1 MNHSPKRPVSAI
13 LSAAMLLGMAS
24 PPVQALDSST
34 PTTDEHAEFSLCSH
48 HETHTEECGGLTGS
62 CTFVCPEHTPQ
73 ILPELDAENESAPE
87 APEES
92 PEQAPEVDSVPPE
105 HSEEQPDTPSETIPA
120 IPLTPAQPSEQPQED
135 VPDAETAAPSMM
147 LTSRARNEVYTSIT
161 GGNHAHTGDGSYAN
175 PYNLFDD
182 AVKNT
187 MPGGT
192 IIIKNKAFLNT
203 LNETGS
209 LPYIIDKNIT
219 IKSEDP
225 NNPAMLQ
232 VRAGG
237 IVLGGDVTFENVN
250 LNFENRVHD
259 AIFANGHT
267 LTLKNVLRANGSR
280 EVDLFGGQLYEKSG
294 QPYAADKKGSKSEIL
309 IQMDDPKLAQYSS
322 VHFGNIYAGSMNGSF
337 DDDVTIT
344 IESKNYTANKFIGKV
359 YASGAEEADPGNM
372 LDVKEPAPPEAD
384 AAKYTVS
391 GTVDLNFDCLPLRLS
406 GSEPMLI
413 DGNTGGNGKTNLSV
427 SVPSPTSNLELK
439 NLSDLTVKKGTIQ
452 PKDTS
457 TSNFETITIEQGA
470 ELDLSKLSSPITTN
484 TLSGQQGTL
493 TLKKDGSM
501 TVNST
506 FDGKLNFQTE
516 GAWNGASGIVTADHT
531 YVTVPADSNG
541 TFKFTPHQAQTG
553 WKLAKDSTSWKITK
567 DVDSTDL
574 AVMTKL
580 KIDPAHAQK
589 TIYEK
594 QPTSGDITVEFPL
607 QLQFESG
614 TVTDILGSFTCFVK
628 SPTSQAPV
636 QLSFDEDSQVYT
648 HTDIPITLF
657 ISESQ
662 SSSVLTVDRID
673 SNNDNWG
680 DKDIPLGNYEIEIG
694 YPGKDGNMLTA
705 KAYLTSVPN
714 PPEITTPG
722 ASDSQ
727 ITVTPSESSVA
738 FGGTVNVTADIQKAV
753 TFSSRAVEENKAYL
767 YVNGKLVTQS
777 GFTNPIVD
785 VANSSISFDNL
796 AITPDNGFHA
806 GQNQI
811 SVVYGGGDEI
821 TALGALKGST
831 GTANLTVSKAD
842 PSVSVTNNSPITQ
855 TYNGSSVTYTPQNVT
870 VTVPNLTI
878 SNPKF
883 SVVYKKAGAP
893 LDQPPLLPGTY
904 TTEVQ
909 VAEGDTYQAKTIAG
923 PQITIQK
930 ATPSIALSHS
940 FAQNGNVILQA
951 TLQGVEN
958 GIVPTG
964 TVTFQVDQQA
974 QSTKPQINYGTA
986 TLEISKPSTGK
997 HTIQATYEP
1006 SAGSADIYN
1015 TASAQSSLEILS
1027 SHKPLTGIRLNT
1039 QTLVLKKDATAKL
1052 TVTFQPQD
1060 ASNKKVTWTS
1070 NADNIVSVSQDGTLT
1085 AKAAGTATITALAE
1099 EGSHVASCTV
1109 TVSETDVPVQSVTI
1123 NAPNKTLKVGE
1134 TSQLS
1139 AIITPHNATARDV
1152 TWSSSSDSI
1161 SVEASTGKITAVKQ
1175 GTATITATVGGKN
1188 ATCEIQVTDTIPVTE
1203 IKLNTTQLTMKANE
1217 TTQLLVS
1224 VTPDNATNAKVTWQS
1239 SDSSFV
1245 EVEPDTGWITAKQ
1258 KTTNPVTITATTADG
1273 SNKTATCQ
1281 VTVTEAAGTAVPVTS
1296 VTVLPKTLE
1305 LDVAQEQ
1312 LLSFEIQPM
1321 NATNKKVTWSSS
1333 STDVTVDQTGLVR
1346 AVKAGGRATITA
1358 TTADGQKTDTC
1369 TVTVRGETPPPQPI
1383 PTIQITPSSLPL
1395 TLGQTGTLTATV
1407 SNADSDTV
1415 QWTIEG
1421 NAQAVGIEPSPDK
1434 RSVTVTAKQA
1444 GEATIKATLSGHT
1457 DVSATATV
1465 KVTDPAAPE
1474 TPVEGVTIQNVP
1486 ASLEKGKTHLLTAT
1500 VLPAEANQAVTW
1512 NSETPATASVNPTTG
1527 EVTALAAGQAVITA
1541 TSVGEPKKT
1550 AQVTITITDST
1561 KPDIPVQ
1568 SVSID
1573 QNHLSLKPNEKSK
1586 FTATVLPAQAN
1597 QAVTW
1602 SSDAPSIVSVDSK
1615 TGELTALKA
1624 GQATITAASVSNPD
1638 KTDRKIVTVIEV
1650 PITSLKINESILS
1663 LREGR
1668 SAQLTVQIA
1677 PDNATNAAVKWTSD
1691 HENVISVTEN
1701 GYLTA
1706 HNKGVATITV
1716 TSVAQPEMKDSRTI
1730 SVTASS
1736 SSGGSSSGGSSS
1748 GGSSSGGSSS
1758 GSSKP
1763 SKPNKPA
1770 KPETKPEQQIPPSVT
1785 PERPKP
1791 GVPIVNTAPPVNSAI
1806 DTSFTDIPQT
1816 HWASAPIQDV
1826 VSRGLF
1832 VGTKPGTFSP
1842 NESMSRSMLVTV
1854 LYRLAGEPAV
1864 QAVNHFNDVGRT
1876 YYTDAVT
1883 WASENQ
1889 IVSGTSSNTFSPN
1902 LMVTR
1907 EELVVMLYRLANPVP
1922 NASAKLTGFSDT
1934 AKVSSWASASMQ
1946 WAVENEILKGSNGAL
1961 LPQQKLTRAEAASL
1975 ISRFTEKIL
1984 HS

>member
-24 PPVQALDSST
+24 PPVQALDSGT

-92 PEQAPEVDSVPPE
+92 PEVDSVPPE
-105 HSEEQPDTPSETIPA
+105 HSEEQPDAPSETIPA

-237 IVLGGDVTFENVN
+237 IVLGGDVTLENVN
-250 LNFENRVHD
+250 LNFENKVHD

-337 DDDVTIT
+337 NDDVTIT

-413 DGNTGGNGKTNLSV
+413 DGNTGNGGKTNLSV
-427 SVPSPTSNLELK
+427 SVSSPTSNLELK
-439 NLSDLTVKKGTIQ
+439 NLSGLTVKKGTIQ

-493 TLKKDGSM
+493 TLKKDGVLNV
-501 TVNST
+501 TKT
-506 FDGKLNFQTE
+506 FNDTLNFQTE

-541 TFKFTPHQAQTG
+541 TFDFTPHQAQTG
-553 WKLAKDSTSWKITK
+553 WTLTNT
-567 DVDSTDL
+567 TDPTRW
-574 AVMTKL
+574 AVVKSGDAADTPL
-580 KIDPAHAQK
+580 LNHLSIEPAHAHQ
-589 TIYEK
+589 TINQSYFIHEENTPAPPPIEFPLTVRSDTSSDITDIESYVFDYQLNDK
-594 QPTSGDITVEFPL
+594 NLPDGEDDESNLLLYVMPSEISSKPVLQINPLNLVPITPGEYTIILSSPSSSGALLTTTAYLTVTEDPPAPPENPDSGVPNSKVQVTELSPTTFGNKITVEA
-607 QLQFESG
+607 S
-614 TVTDILGSFTCFVK
+614 I
-628 SPTSQAPV
+628 
-636 QLSFDEDSQVYT
+636 
-648 HTDIPITLF
+648 
-657 ISESQ
+657 
-662 SSSVLTVDRID
+662 
-673 SNNDNWG
+673 
-680 DKDIPLGNYEIEIG
+680 
-694 YPGKDGNMLTA
+694 A
-705 KAYLTSVPN
+705 KA
-714 PPEITTPG
+714 
-722 ASDSQ
+722 Q
-727 ITVTPSESSVA
+727 
-738 FGGTVNVTADIQKAV
+738 
-753 TFSSRAVEENKAYL
+753 TFSNRSIDMNNAYL
-767 YVNGKLVTQS
+767 YVNGKAVGAPIPVTTENIRFS
-777 GFTNPIVD
+777 DIAVT
-785 VANSSISFDNL
+785 A
-796 AITPDNGFHA
+796 DNGFRA

-811 SVVYGGGDEI
+811 SVVYGGGDKI

-842 PSVSVTNNSPITQ
+842 PQVTMNDSAITKI
-855 TYNGSSVTYTPQNVT
+855 YDGSSVTYTPKNVT

-883 SVVYKKAGAP
+883 SVVYKKDGTP

-909 VAEGDTYQAKTIAG
+909 VAEGDTYQAKKIDG

-986 TLEISKPSTGK
+986 VLEISKPSTGK

-1060 ASNKKVTWTS
+1060 ASNKNVTWTS

-1152 TWSSSSDSI
+1152 TWSSSSDSV

-1239 SDSSFV
+1239 NNPTFV
-1245 EVEPDTGWITAKQ
+1245 EVERDTGWITAKQ

-1321 NATNKKVTWSSS
+1321 NATNKKVTWSSN

-1369 TVTVRGETPPPQPI
+1369 TVTVRGETPPPQPT
-1383 PTIQITPSSLPL
+1383 PTLSLSPELLPL
-1395 TLGQTGTLTATV
+1395 KVGGTGTLTAVLT
-1407 SNADSDTV
+1407 N
-1415 QWTIEG
+1415 G
-1421 NAQAVGIEPSPDK
+1421 NAQDIVWSIENDQQIIRITPASNKQTATITADK
-1434 RSVTVTAKQA
+1434 I
-1444 GEATIKATLSGHT
+1444 GEAVVKVSYTDKQSSTVVTDTSTI
-1457 DVSATATV
+1457 
-1465 KVTDPAAPE
+1465 KVTDSSTPE

-1624 GQATITAASVSNPD
+1624 GQATITAASISNPD

-1691 HENVISVTEN
+1691 DENVISVTEN

-1736 SSGGSSSGGSSS
+1736 SG

-1934 AKVSSWASASMQ
+1934 AKVSSWAAASMQ

>member
-24 PPVQALDSST
+24 PPVQALDSGT

-237 IVLGGDVTFENVN
+237 IVLGGDVTLENVN
-250 LNFENRVHD
+250 LNLENKVHD

-280 EVDLFGGQLYEKSG
+280 EVDLFGGQLYDTQTK

-413 DGNTGGNGKTNLSV
+413 DGNTGNGGKTNLSV
-427 SVPSPTSNLELK
+427 SVSSPTSNLELK
-439 NLSDLTVKKGTIQ
+439 NLSGLTVKKGTIQ

-470 ELDLSKLSSPITTN
+470 ELDLSKIQSVTTE
-484 TLSGQQGTL
+484 TLSGAGTL
-493 TLKKDGSM
+493 TLKRDGVLNV
-501 TVNST
+501 TKT
-506 FDGKLNFQTE
+506 FNDTLNFQTE

-531 YVTVPADSNG
+531 YVTVPANSNG

-553 WKLAKDSTSWKITK
+553 WKLTKDSTSWKITK

-574 AVMTKL
+574 AVMTEL

-589 TIYEK
+589 TIYEN
-594 QPTSGDITVEFPL
+594 PPALEAAPEFPL

-614 TVTDILGSFTCFVK
+614 TVTDILESFTCAVK
-628 SPTSQAPV
+628 SPTSQVPV
-636 QLSFDEDSQVYT
+636 QLPFDEDSQVYT
-648 HTDIPITLF
+648 HTDIPFTLF
-657 ISESQ
+657 VTDGGVEYPDSP
-662 SSSVLTVDRID
+662 VLTVERLTT
-673 SNNDNWG
+673 SDNS
-680 DKDIPLGNYEIEIG
+680 IPLGNYEIEIG

-714 PPEITTPG
+714 PPEITNPD

-727 ITVTPSESSVA
+727 ITVKPSVSSVA

-753 TFSSRAVEENKAYL
+753 TLSSRAVEENKAYL

-785 VANSSISFDNL
+785 VTNSSISFDNL

-811 SVVYGGGDEI
+811 SVVYGGGDKI

-870 VTVPNLTI
+870 VAVPNLTI

-909 VAEGDTYQAKTIAG
+909 VAEGDTYQAKKIDG
-923 PQITIQK
+923 PQITIEK

-986 TLEISKPSTGK
+986 VLEISKPSTGT
-997 HTIQATYEP
+997 HTIEAAYKP
-1006 SAGSADIYN
+1006 STGSADIYN

-1039 QTLVLKKDATAKL
+1039 QTLVLKKDAAAKL
-1052 TVTFQPQD
+1052 TVIFQPQD

-1099 EGSHVASCTV
+1099 EGGHVASCTV

-1152 TWSSSSDSI
+1152 TWSSSSDSV

-1175 GTATITATVGGKN
+1175 GTTTITATVGGKN

-1245 EVEPDTGWITAKQ
+1245 EVERDTGWITAKQ

-1321 NATNKKVTWSSS
+1321 NATNKKVTWSSN

-1474 TPVEGVTIQNVP
+1474 TPVER
-1486 ASLEKGKTHLLTAT
+1486 
-1500 VLPAEANQAVTW
+1500 
-1512 NSETPATASVNPTTG
+1512 
-1527 EVTALAAGQAVITA
+1527 
-1541 TSVGEPKKT
+1541 
-1550 AQVTITITDST
+1550 
-1561 KPDIPVQ
+1561 
-1568 SVSID
+1568 VSID

-1624 GQATITAASVSNPD
+1624 GQATITAASISNPD

-1691 HENVISVTEN
+1691 DENVISVTEN

-1736 SSGGSSSGGSSS
+1736 SGGGSSS

-1770 KPETKPEQQIPPSVT
+1770 KPETKPEQQIPPSGT

>member
-87 APEES
+87 
-92 PEQAPEVDSVPPE
+92 APEVDSVPPE

-237 IVLGGDVTFENVN
+237 IVLGGDVTLENVN
-250 LNFENRVHD
+250 LNFENKVHD

-372 LDVKEPAPPEAD
+372 LDVKEPAPPKAD

-413 DGNTGGNGKTNLSV
+413 DGNTGNGGKTNLSV
-427 SVPSPTSNLELK
+427 SVSSPTSNLELK
-439 NLSDLTVKKGTIQ
+439 NLSSLTVKKGTIQ

-516 GAWNGASGIVTADHT
+516 GAWNGSSGIVTADHT

-553 WKLAKDSTSWKITK
+553 WKFEKDGTSWKITK

-574 AVMTKL
+574 AVMTDL

-589 TIYEK
+589 TIYEN
-594 QPTSGDITVEFPL
+594 PPALEGAPEFPL

-614 TVTDILGSFTCFVK
+614 EVIDIVESFTCFVK
-628 SPTSQAPV
+628 SPTAQAPV
-636 QLSFDEDSQVYT
+636 QLPFDGSSYA
-648 HTDIPITLF
+648 HTDIPFTLY
-657 ISESQ
+657 IADAGVEYPDSP
-662 SSSVLTVDRID
+662 VLTVERLTT
-673 SNNDNWG
+673 SDNS
-680 DKDIPLGNYEIEIG
+680 IPLGNYEIEIG

-714 PPEITTPG
+714 PPEITNPD

-727 ITVTPSESSVA
+727 ITVKPSVSSVA
-738 FGGTVNVTADIQKAV
+738 FGRTVNVTADIQKAV

-811 SVVYGGGDEI
+811 SVVYGGGDKI

-842 PSVSVTNNSPITQ
+842 PQVTMNDSAITKI
-855 TYNGSSVTYTPQNVT
+855 YDGSSVTYTPKNVT

-893 LDQPPLLPGTY
+893 LDQPPLLPGAY

-964 TVTFQVDQQA
+964 TITFQVDQQV
-974 QSTKPQINYGTA
+974 QSTEPEINYSVA
-986 TLEISKPSTGK
+986 TLEIPKPSTGT
-997 HTIQATYEP
+997 HTIRATYKP

-1015 TASAQSSLEILS
+1015 TTSAQSSLEILS

-1152 TWSSSSDSI
+1152 TWSSSSDSV

-1245 EVEPDTGWITAKQ
+1245 EVERDTGWITAKQ

-1321 NATNKKVTWSSS
+1321 NATNKKVTWKSDSN
-1333 STDVTVDQTGLVR
+1333 DVTVDQTGLVR

-1369 TVTVRGETPPPQPI
+1369 TVTVRGETPPPQPT
-1383 PTIQITPSSLPL
+1383 PTISLSPELLPL
-1395 TLGQTGTLTATV
+1395 KVGRTGTLTAVLT
-1407 SNADSDTV
+1407 N
-1415 QWTIEG
+1415 G
-1421 NAQAVGIEPSPDK
+1421 NAQDIVWSIENDQQIIRITPASNNQTATITADK
-1434 RSVTVTAKQA
+1434 I
-1444 GEATIKATLSGHT
+1444 GEAVVKVSYTDKQSSTVVTDTSTI
-1457 DVSATATV
+1457 
-1465 KVTDPAAPE
+1465 KVTDSSTPE

-1541 TSVGEPKKT
+1541 TSVGEPIKAT
-1550 AQVTITITDST
+1550 ALVILLAHSTVKVTDPAAPET
-1561 KPDIPVQ
+1561 PVER
-1568 SVSID
+1568 VSID

-1691 HENVISVTEN
+1691 NENVISVTEN

-1736 SSGGSSSGGSSS
+1736 SGGGSSSGGSSS
-1748 GGSSSGGSSS
+1748 GG
-1758 GSSKP
+1758 SKP

>member
-413 DGNTGGNGKTNLSV
+413 DGNTGNGGKTNLSV
-427 SVPSPTSNLELK
+427 SVSSPTSNLELK
-439 NLSDLTVKKGTIQ
+439 NLSGLTVKKGTIQ

-470 ELDLSKLSSPITTN
+470 ELDLSKIQSVTTE
-484 TLSGQQGTL
+484 TLSGAGTL
-493 TLKKDGSM
+493 TLKRDGVLNV
-501 TVNST
+501 TKT
-506 FDGKLNFQTE
+506 FNDTLNFQTE

-541 TFKFTPHQAQTG
+541 TFKFTPHQAQTD
-553 WKLAKDSTSWKITK
+553 WTLTNTTDPTRWAVVKLGDAADTPLLNHLSIE
-567 DVDSTDL
+567 
-574 AVMTKL
+574 
-580 KIDPAHAQK
+580 PAHAHQ
-589 TIYEK
+589 TINQSYFIHEENTPAPPPIEFPLTVRSDTSSDITDIESYVFDYQLNDK
-594 QPTSGDITVEFPL
+594 NLPDGEDDGSNLLLYVMPSEISSKPVLQINPLDLVPITPGEYTIILSSPSSSGALLTTTAYLTVTEDPPAPPENPDSGVPNSKVQVTELSPTTFGNKITVEA
-607 QLQFESG
+607 S
-614 TVTDILGSFTCFVK
+614 I
-628 SPTSQAPV
+628 
-636 QLSFDEDSQVYT
+636 
-648 HTDIPITLF
+648 
-657 ISESQ
+657 
-662 SSSVLTVDRID
+662 
-673 SNNDNWG
+673 
-680 DKDIPLGNYEIEIG
+680 
-694 YPGKDGNMLTA
+694 A
-705 KAYLTSVPN
+705 KA
-714 PPEITTPG
+714 
-722 ASDSQ
+722 Q
-727 ITVTPSESSVA
+727 
-738 FGGTVNVTADIQKAV
+738 
-753 TFSSRAVEENKAYL
+753 TFSNRSIDMNNAYL
-767 YVNGKLVTQS
+767 YVNGKAVGAPIPVTTENIRFS
-777 GFTNPIVD
+777 DIAVT
-785 VANSSISFDNL
+785 A
-796 AITPDNGFHA
+796 DNGFRA

-811 SVVYGGGDEI
+811 SVVYGGGDKI

-842 PSVSVTNNSPITQ
+842 PQVTMNDSAITKI
-855 TYNGSSVTYTPQNVT
+855 YNGSSVTYTPQNVT

-883 SVVYKKAGAP
+883 SVVYKKDGTP

-909 VAEGDTYQAKTIAG
+909 VAEGDTYQAKTIDG

-964 TVTFQVDQQA
+964 TVTFQVDQKA
-974 QSTKPQINYGTA
+974 QSTEPQINYGIA
-986 TLEISKPSTGK
+986 VLEIPKPSTGT
-997 HTIQATYEP
+997 HTIEAAYKP
-1006 SAGSADIYN
+1006 STGSADIYN

-1039 QTLVLKKDATAKL
+1039 QTLVLKKDAAAKL
-1052 TVTFQPQD
+1052 TVIFQPQD

-1099 EGSHVASCTV
+1099 EGGHVASCTV

-1152 TWSSSSDSI
+1152 TWSSNSDSV

-1239 SDSSFV
+1239 NNPTFV
-1245 EVEPDTGWITAKQ
+1245 EVERDTGWITAKQ

-1369 TVTVRGETPPPQPI
+1369 TVTVRGETPPPQPT

-1457 DVSATATV
+1457 DVNATATV
-1465 KVTDPAAPE
+1465 KVTDPSTPE
-1474 TPVEGVTIQNVP
+1474 TPVERI
-1486 ASLEKGKTHLLTAT
+1486 
-1500 VLPAEANQAVTW
+1500 
-1512 NSETPATASVNPTTG
+1512 
-1527 EVTALAAGQAVITA
+1527 
-1541 TSVGEPKKT
+1541 
-1550 AQVTITITDST
+1550 
-1561 KPDIPVQ
+1561 
-1568 SVSID
+1568 SID

-1691 HENVISVTEN
+1691 NENVISVTEN

-1736 SSGGSSSGGSSS
+1736 SGGGSSS

>member
-1 MNHSPKRPVSAI
+1 MNHSPKRPISAI

-24 PPVQALDSST
+24 PPVQALDSGT

-92 PEQAPEVDSVPPE
+92 PEVDSVPPE

-237 IVLGGDVTFENVN
+237 IVLGGDVTLENVN
-250 LNFENRVHD
+250 LNFENKVHD

-337 DDDVTIT
+337 NDDVTIT

-372 LDVKEPAPPEAD
+372 LDVKEPAPPKAD

-413 DGNTGGNGKTNLSV
+413 DGNTGNGGKTNLSV
-427 SVPSPTSNLELK
+427 SVSSPTSNLELK
-439 NLSDLTVKKGTIQ
+439 NLSGLTVKKGTIQ

-470 ELDLSKLSSPITTN
+470 ELDLSKIQSVTTE
-484 TLSGQQGTL
+484 TLSGAGTL
-493 TLKKDGSM
+493 TLKRDGVLNV
-501 TVNST
+501 TKT
-506 FDGKLNFQTE
+506 FNDTLNFQTE

-531 YVTVPADSNG
+531 YVTVPANSNG
-541 TFKFTPHQAQTG
+541 TFDFTPHQAQTG
-553 WKLAKDSTSWKITK
+553 WKLTKDSTSWKITK

-574 AVMTKL
+574 AVMTEL

-589 TIYEK
+589 TIYEN
-594 QPTSGDITVEFPL
+594 QPDSEAAPEFPL

-614 TVTDILGSFTCFVK
+614 TVTDILESFTCAVK
-628 SPTSQAPV
+628 SPTSQVPV
-636 QLSFDEDSQVYT
+636 QLPFDEDSLVYT
-648 HTDIPITLF
+648 HTDIPFTLF
-657 ISESQ
+657 VTDGGAEYPDSP
-662 SSSVLTVDRID
+662 VLTVERLTT
-673 SNNDNWG
+673 SDNS
-680 DKDIPLGNYEIEIG
+680 IPLGNYEIEIG

-714 PPEITTPG
+714 PPEITNPD

-727 ITVTPSESSVA
+727 IAVTPSESSVA
-738 FGGTVNVTADIQKAV
+738 FGRTVNVTADIQKAV
-753 TFSSRAVEENKAYL
+753 TLSSRAVEENKAYL

-785 VANSSISFDNL
+785 VTNSSISFANL

-811 SVVYGGGDEI
+811 SVVYGGGDKI

-831 GTANLTVSKAD
+831 GTANLTVSKSD
-842 PSVSVTNNSPITQ
+842 PQVTMNDSAITKI
-855 TYNGSSVTYTPQNVT
+855 YDGSSVTYTPKNVT

-883 SVVYKKAGAP
+883 SVVYKKDGTP

-909 VAEGDTYQAKTIAG
+909 VAEGDTYQSKTISG

-986 TLEISKPSTGK
+986 VLEISKPSTGK

-1060 ASNKKVTWTS
+1060 ASNKKVTWKS
-1070 NADNIVSVSQDGTLT
+1070 SADHIVSVSQDGTLT

-1152 TWSSSSDSI
+1152 TWKSSSDSV

-1239 SDSSFV
+1239 NNPTFV
-1245 EVEPDTGWITAKQ
+1245 EVERDTGWITAKQ

-1305 LDVAQEQ
+1305 LNVAQEQ

-1321 NATNKKVTWSSS
+1321 NATNKKVTWSSN

-1346 AVKAGGRATITA
+1346 AVKAGGRATITV

-1369 TVTVRGETPPPQPI
+1369 TVTVRGETPPPQPT

-1474 TPVEGVTIQNVP
+1474 TPVER
-1486 ASLEKGKTHLLTAT
+1486 
-1500 VLPAEANQAVTW
+1500 
-1512 NSETPATASVNPTTG
+1512 
-1527 EVTALAAGQAVITA
+1527 
-1541 TSVGEPKKT
+1541 
-1550 AQVTITITDST
+1550 
-1561 KPDIPVQ
+1561 
-1568 SVSID
+1568 VSID

-1691 HENVISVTEN
+1691 NENVISVTEN

-1736 SSGGSSSGGSSS
+1736 SGGGSSS

-1770 KPETKPEQQIPPSVT
+1770 KPETKPEQQIPPSGT

-1934 AKVSSWASASMQ
+1934 AKVSSWAAASMQ

>member
-73 ILPELDAENESAPE
+73 ILPELDAENES

-237 IVLGGDVTFENVN
+237 IVLGGDVTLENVN
-250 LNFENRVHD
+250 LNFENKVHD

-280 EVDLFGGQLYEKSG
+280 EVDLFGGQLYDTQTK
-294 QPYAADKKGSKSEIL
+294 QPYAADKKGSKSKIL

-337 DDDVTIT
+337 NDDVTIT

-413 DGNTGGNGKTNLSV
+413 DGNTGNGGKTNLSV
-427 SVPSPTSNLELK
+427 SVSSPTSNLELK
-439 NLSDLTVKKGTIQ
+439 NLSGLTVKKGTIQ

-470 ELDLSKLSSPITTN
+470 ELDLSKIQSVTTE
-484 TLSGQQGTL
+484 TLSGAGTL
-493 TLKKDGSM
+493 TLKRDGVLNV
-501 TVNST
+501 TKT
-506 FDGKLNFQTE
+506 FNDTLNFQTE

-531 YVTVPADSNG
+531 YVTVPANSNG
-541 TFKFTPHQAQTG
+541 TFDFTPHQAQTG
-553 WKLAKDSTSWKITK
+553 WKFEKENTEWKAKKP
-567 DVDSTDL
+567 VDSADL
-574 AVMTKL
+574 PVMTEL

-589 TIYEK
+589 TIYENP
-594 QPTSGDITVEFPL
+594 PTLEAAPEFPL

-614 TVTDILGSFTCFVK
+614 DIVDIVASFSCFVK
-628 SPTSQAPV
+628 SPTAQVPV
-636 QLSFDEDSQVYT
+636 QLSYDEDSQVYT
-648 HTDIPITLF
+648 HTNIPFTLSITDAG
-657 ISESQ
+657 SGP
-662 SSSVLTVDRID
+662 VLITERAEIPDTNDFQTID
-673 SNNDNWG
+673 
-680 DKDIPLGNYEIEIG
+680 LGNYEIEIG
-694 YPGKDGNMLTA
+694 YPGKNGNMLTA

-714 PPEITTPG
+714 PPEITNPD

-727 ITVTPSESSVA
+727 ITVKPSVSSVA

-785 VANSSISFDNL
+785 VANSSISFANI

-811 SVVYGGGDEI
+811 SVVYGGGDKI

-842 PSVSVTNNSPITQ
+842 PNVSVTNNSPITQ

-893 LDQPPLLPGTY
+893 LEQPPLLPGTY
-904 TTEVQ
+904 TTEIQ
-909 VAEGDTYQAKTIAG
+909 VAEGDTYQAKKIDG
-923 PQITIQK
+923 PQITIEK

-974 QSTKPQINYGTA
+974 QSTKPQINYGMA

-1060 ASNKKVTWTS
+1060 ASNKNVTWTS

-1152 TWSSSSDSI
+1152 TWSSSSDSV

-1175 GTATITATVGGKN
+1175 GTTTITATVGGKN

-1239 SDSSFV
+1239 NNPTFV

-1305 LDVAQEQ
+1305 LNVAQEQ

-1321 NATNKKVTWSSS
+1321 NATNKKVTWSSN

-1465 KVTDPAAPE
+1465 KVTDPATPE
-1474 TPVEGVTIQNVP
+1474 TPVER
-1486 ASLEKGKTHLLTAT
+1486 
-1500 VLPAEANQAVTW
+1500 
-1512 NSETPATASVNPTTG
+1512 
-1527 EVTALAAGQAVITA
+1527 
-1541 TSVGEPKKT
+1541 
-1550 AQVTITITDST
+1550 
-1561 KPDIPVQ
+1561 
-1568 SVSID
+1568 VSID

-1691 HENVISVTEN
+1691 DENVISVTEN

-1736 SSGGSSSGGSSS
+1736 SGGGSSS

>member
-1 MNHSPKRPVSAI
+1 M
-13 LSAAMLLGMAS
+13 
-24 PPVQALDSST
+24 
-34 PTTDEHAEFSLCSH
+34 
-48 HETHTEECGGLTGS
+48 
-62 CTFVCPEHTPQ
+62 
-73 ILPELDAENESAPE
+73 
-87 APEES
+87 
-92 PEQAPEVDSVPPE
+92 
-105 HSEEQPDTPSETIPA
+105 
-120 IPLTPAQPSEQPQED
+120 
-135 VPDAETAAPSMM
+135 
-147 LTSRARNEVYTSIT
+147 
-161 GGNHAHTGDGSYAN
+161 
-175 PYNLFDD
+175 
-182 AVKNT
+182 
-187 MPGGT
+187 
-192 IIIKNKAFLNT
+192 
-203 LNETGS
+203 
-209 LPYIIDKNIT
+209 
-219 IKSEDP
+219 
-225 NNPAMLQ
+225 
-232 VRAGG
+232 
-237 IVLGGDVTFENVN
+237 
-250 LNFENRVHD
+250 
-259 AIFANGHT
+259 
-267 LTLKNVLRANGSR
+267 
-280 EVDLFGGQLYEKSG
+280 
-294 QPYAADKKGSKSEIL
+294 
-309 IQMDDPKLAQYSS
+309 
-322 VHFGNIYAGSMNGSF
+322 
-337 DDDVTIT
+337 
-344 IESKNYTANKFIGKV
+344 
-359 YASGAEEADPGNM
+359 
-372 LDVKEPAPPEAD
+372 
-384 AAKYTVS
+384 
-391 GTVDLNFDCLPLRLS
+391 
-406 GSEPMLI
+406 
-413 DGNTGGNGKTNLSV
+413 
-427 SVPSPTSNLELK
+427 
-439 NLSDLTVKKGTIQ
+439 
-452 PKDTS
+452 
-457 TSNFETITIEQGA
+457 
-470 ELDLSKLSSPITTN
+470 
-484 TLSGQQGTL
+484 
-493 TLKKDGSM
+493 
-501 TVNST
+501 
-506 FDGKLNFQTE
+506 
-516 GAWNGASGIVTADHT
+516 
-531 YVTVPADSNG
+531 
-541 TFKFTPHQAQTG
+541 
-553 WKLAKDSTSWKITK
+553 
-567 DVDSTDL
+567 
-574 AVMTKL
+574 
-580 KIDPAHAQK
+580 
-589 TIYEK
+589 
-594 QPTSGDITVEFPL
+594 

-614 TVTDILGSFTCFVK
+614 TVTDIVESFTCSVK
-628 SPTSQAPV
+628 SPASQVPV
-636 QLSFDEDSQVYT
+636 QLPFDEDSQVYT
-648 HTDIPITLF
+648 HTDIPFTLF
-657 ISESQ
+657 VTDGGAEYPDSP
-662 SSSVLTVDRID
+662 VLTVERLTT
-673 SNNDNWG
+673 SDNS
-680 DKDIPLGNYEIEIG
+680 IPLGNYEIEIG

-714 PPEITTPG
+714 PPEITNPD

-727 ITVTPSESSVA
+727 ITVKPSVSSVA

-753 TFSSRAVEENKAYL
+753 TLSSRAVEENKAYL

-785 VANSSISFDNL
+785 VTNSSISFANL

-811 SVVYGGGDEI
+811 SVVYGGGNKI
-821 TALGALKGST
+821 TALDALKGST

-842 PSVSVTNNSPITQ
+842 PQVTMNDSAITQ

-883 SVVYKKAGAP
+883 SVVYKKDGTP

-904 TTEVQ
+904 TTEIQ

-986 TLEISKPSTGK
+986 VLEISKPSTGK

-1060 ASNKKVTWTS
+1060 ASNKNVTWTS

-1099 EGSHVASCTV
+1099 EGGHVASCTV

-1152 TWSSSSDSI
+1152 TWSSNSDSV

-1245 EVEPDTGWITAKQ
+1245 AVEPDTGWITAKQ

-1305 LDVAQEQ
+1305 LNVAQEQ

-1321 NATNKKVTWSSS
+1321 NATNKKVTWSSN

-1465 KVTDPAAPE
+1465 KVTDPATPE
-1474 TPVEGVTIQNVP
+1474 TPVER
-1486 ASLEKGKTHLLTAT
+1486 
-1500 VLPAEANQAVTW
+1500 
-1512 NSETPATASVNPTTG
+1512 
-1527 EVTALAAGQAVITA
+1527 
-1541 TSVGEPKKT
+1541 
-1550 AQVTITITDST
+1550 
-1561 KPDIPVQ
+1561 
-1568 SVSID
+1568 VSID

-1691 HENVISVTEN
+1691 DENVISVTEN

-1736 SSGGSSSGGSSS
+1736 SGGGSSSGGSSS

>member
-24 PPVQALDSST
+24 PPVQALDSGT

-92 PEQAPEVDSVPPE
+92 PEVDSVPPE
-105 HSEEQPDTPSETIPA
+105 HSEEQPDAPSETIPA

-250 LNFENRVHD
+250 LNFENKVHD

-280 EVDLFGGQLYEKSG
+280 EVDLFGGQLYDTQTK

-337 DDDVTIT
+337 NDDVTIT

-413 DGNTGGNGKTNLSV
+413 DGNTGNGGKTNLSV
-427 SVPSPTSNLELK
+427 SVSSPTSNLELK
-439 NLSDLTVKKGTIQ
+439 NLSGLTVKKGTIQ

-457 TSNFETITIEQGA
+457 TSNFETIAIEQGA
-470 ELDLSKLSSPITTN
+470 ELDFSKIPSITTG
-484 TLSGQQGTL
+484 TLSGAGTL

-501 TVNST
+501 NVTTT
-506 FDGKLNFQTE
+506 FNDDTLTFQTE

-553 WKLAKDSTSWKITK
+553 WKLTKDSTSWKITK

-574 AVMTKL
+574 AVMTEL

-589 TIYEK
+589 TIYEN
-594 QPTSGDITVEFPL
+594 PPALEAAPEFPL

-614 TVTDILGSFTCFVK
+614 EVIDIVESFTCFVK
-628 SPTSQAPV
+628 SPTAQAPV
-636 QLSFDEDSQVYT
+636 QLPFDGSSYA
-648 HTDIPITLF
+648 HTDIPFTLY
-657 ISESQ
+657 IADAGVEYPDSP
-662 SSSVLTVDRID
+662 VLTVERLTT
-673 SNNDNWG
+673 SDNS
-680 DKDIPLGNYEIEIG
+680 IPLGNYEIEIG

-714 PPEITTPG
+714 PPEITNPD

-727 ITVTPSESSVA
+727 ITVKPSVSSVA
-738 FGGTVNVTADIQKAV
+738 FGRTVNVTADIQKAV

-811 SVVYGGGDEI
+811 SVVYGGGDKI

-842 PSVSVTNNSPITQ
+842 PQVTMNDSAITKI
-855 TYNGSSVTYTPQNVT
+855 YDGSSVTYTPKNVT

-893 LDQPPLLPGTY
+893 LDQPPLLPGAY

-964 TVTFQVDQQA
+964 TITFQVDQQV
-974 QSTKPQINYGTA
+974 QSTEPEINYSVA
-986 TLEISKPSTGK
+986 TLEIPKPSTGT
-997 HTIQATYEP
+997 HTIRATYKP

-1015 TASAQSSLEILS
+1015 TTSAQSSLEILS

-1152 TWSSSSDSI
+1152 TWSSSSDSV

-1245 EVEPDTGWITAKQ
+1245 AVERDTGWITAKQ

-1281 VTVTEAAGTAVPVTS
+1281 VTVTEAAGAAVPVTS

-1369 TVTVRGETPPPQPI
+1369 TVTVRGETPPPQPT

-1465 KVTDPAAPE
+1465 KVTDPATPE
-1474 TPVEGVTIQNVP
+1474 TPVER
-1486 ASLEKGKTHLLTAT
+1486 
-1500 VLPAEANQAVTW
+1500 
-1512 NSETPATASVNPTTG
+1512 
-1527 EVTALAAGQAVITA
+1527 
-1541 TSVGEPKKT
+1541 
-1550 AQVTITITDST
+1550 
-1561 KPDIPVQ
+1561 
-1568 SVSID
+1568 VSID

-1691 HENVISVTEN
+1691 DENVISVTEN

-1736 SSGGSSSGGSSS
+1736 SGGGSSSGGSSS

-1758 GSSKP
+1758 GS

-1975 ISRFTEKIL
+1975 ISRFIEKIL

>member
-24 PPVQALDSST
+24 PPVQALDSGT

-92 PEQAPEVDSVPPE
+92 PEVDSVPPE

-237 IVLGGDVTFENVN
+237 IVLGGDVTLENVN
-250 LNFENRVHD
+250 LNFENKVHD

-359 YASGAEEADPGNM
+359 YASGADEADPGNM
-372 LDVKEPAPPEAD
+372 LDVKEPAPPKAD

-413 DGNTGGNGKTNLSV
+413 DGNTGNGGKTNLSV
-427 SVPSPTSNLELK
+427 SVSSPTSNLELK

-470 ELDLSKLSSPITTN
+470 ELDLSKLSSLITTN
-484 TLSGQQGTL
+484 TLSGQGTL

-501 TVNST
+501 NVTKT
-506 FDGKLNFQTE
+506 FNDTLTFQTE

-553 WKLAKDSTSWKITK
+553 WTFEKETTEWKAKKPAGSA
-567 DVDSTDL
+567 DL
-574 AVMTKL
+574 PVVTAL
-580 KIDPAHAQK
+580 SIAPADTQQ
-589 TIYEK
+589 TIFEHP
-594 QPTSGDITVEFPL
+594 PTLEAAPEFPL
-607 QLQFESG
+607 QLEFESVDS
-614 TVTDILGSFTCFVK
+614 TVTDICNSFTCFVK
-628 SPTSQAPV
+628 SPTSQTPIK
-636 QLSFDEDSQVYT
+636 FIHEDSDEEGYYYAEGKNFPFVLCIAEYDNGAALTIERAQT
-648 HTDIPITLF
+648 
-657 ISESQ
+657 SN
-662 SSSVLTVDRID
+662 SS
-673 SNNDNWG
+673 
-680 DKDIPLGNYEIEIG
+680 IPLGNYEIEIG
-694 YPGKDGNMLTA
+694 YPGKDGSMLTA

-714 PPEITTPG
+714 PPEITDPD

-727 ITVTPSESSVA
+727 VTVTPSESSVN

-753 TFSSRAVEENKAYL
+753 TFSSCAIEENKAYL

-777 GFTNPIVD
+777 DLTNPIVD
-785 VANSSISFDNL
+785 VTNSSISFANL
-796 AITPDNGFHA
+796 AITPDNGFRA

-811 SVVYGGGDEI
+811 SVVYGGGDKI

-842 PSVSVTNNSPITQ
+842 PQVTMNDSAITKIYDGSP
-855 TYNGSSVTYTPQNVT
+855 VTYTPQNVT

-883 SVVYKKAGAP
+883 SVVYKKDGAP

-904 TTEVQ
+904 TTKIQ
-909 VAEGDTYQAKTIAG
+909 VAEGDTYQAKTIDG

-964 TVTFQVDQQA
+964 TVTFQVDQKA
-974 QSTKPQINYGTA
+974 QSTEPQINYCIA
-986 TLEISKPSTGK
+986 VLEIPKPSTGT
-997 HTIQATYEP
+997 HTIEAAYKP
-1006 SAGSADIYN
+1006 STGSADIYN

-1039 QTLVLKKDATAKL
+1039 QTLVLKKDAAAKL
-1052 TVTFQPQD
+1052 TVIFQPQD

-1099 EGSHVASCTV
+1099 EGGHVASCTV
-1109 TVSETDVPVQSVTI
+1109 TVSETDVPVQSVAI
-1123 NAPNKTLKVGE
+1123 NAPNKTLKVGK

-1139 AIITPHNATARDV
+1139 AIITPRNATARDV
-1152 TWSSSSDSI
+1152 AWSSSSDSV
-1161 SVEASTGKITAVKQ
+1161 SVEASTGKITAAKK
-1175 GTATITATVGGKN
+1175 GSATITATVGGKN

-1245 EVEPDTGWITAKQ
+1245 EVERDTGWITAKQ

-1321 NATNKKVTWSSS
+1321 NATNKKVTWKSDSN
-1333 STDVTVDQTGLVR
+1333 DVTVDQTGLVR

-1369 TVTVRGETPPPQPI
+1369 TVTVRGETPPPQPT

-1465 KVTDPAAPE
+1465 KVTDPATPE
-1474 TPVEGVTIQNVP
+1474 TPVER
-1486 ASLEKGKTHLLTAT
+1486 
-1500 VLPAEANQAVTW
+1500 
-1512 NSETPATASVNPTTG
+1512 
-1527 EVTALAAGQAVITA
+1527 
-1541 TSVGEPKKT
+1541 
-1550 AQVTITITDST
+1550 
-1561 KPDIPVQ
+1561 
-1568 SVSID
+1568 VSID

-1668 SAQLTVQIA
+1668 SAKLTVQIA

-1716 TSVAQPEMKDSRTI
+1716 ASVAQPEMKDSRTI

-1736 SSGGSSSGGSSS
+1736 SGGGSSS

-1934 AKVSSWASASMQ
+1934 AKVSSWAAASMQ

>member
-24 PPVQALDSST
+24 PPVQALDSGT

-92 PEQAPEVDSVPPE
+92 PEVDSVPPE
-105 HSEEQPDTPSETIPA
+105 HSEEQPDAPSETIPA

-237 IVLGGDVTFENVN
+237 IVLGGDVTLENVN
-250 LNFENRVHD
+250 LNFENKVHD

-280 EVDLFGGQLYEKSG
+280 EVDLFGGQLYDTQTK
-294 QPYAADKKGSKSEIL
+294 QPYAADKKGSKSKIL

-372 LDVKEPAPPEAD
+372 LDVKEPAPPKAD

-413 DGNTGGNGKTNLSV
+413 DGNTGNGGKTNLSV
-427 SVPSPTSNLELK
+427 SVSSPTSNLELK
-439 NLSDLTVKKGTIQ
+439 NLSGLTVKKGTIQ

-457 TSNFETITIEQGA
+457 TSNFETIAIEQGA

-484 TLSGQQGTL
+484 TLSGQDTTLPDQGTL
-493 TLKKDGSM
+493 TLKKDGVLNV
-501 TVNST
+501 TKT
-506 FDGKLNFQTE
+506 FNGALTFQTE

-553 WKLAKDSTSWKITK
+553 WEFKKDGINWKTIK
-567 DVDSTDL
+567 GADSTDL
-574 AVMTKL
+574 AVMTEL

-607 QLQFESG
+607 QLQFESVDS

-714 PPEITTPG
+714 PPEITSPG

-727 ITVTPSESSVA
+727 ITVTPSVSSVA

-785 VANSSISFDNL
+785 VTNPSISFDNL
-796 AITPDNGFHA
+796 AITPDNGFRA

-811 SVVYGGGDEI
+811 SVVYGGGDKI

-842 PSVSVTNNSPITQ
+842 PQVTMNDSAITQ

-883 SVVYKKAGAP
+883 SVVYKKDGTP

-904 TTEVQ
+904 TTEIQ

-964 TVTFQVDQQA
+964 TVTFQVDQQE
-974 QSTKPQINYGTA
+974 QPTKPQINYGTA
-986 TLEISKPSTGK
+986 VLEISKPSTGT
-997 HTIQATYEP
+997 HPIQATYEP

-1060 ASNKKVTWTS
+1060 ASNKKVTWKS
-1070 NADNIVSVSQDGTLT
+1070 SADHIVSVSQDGTLT

-1152 TWSSSSDSI
+1152 TWSSSSDSV

-1245 EVEPDTGWITAKQ
+1245 EVERDTGWITAKQ

-1321 NATNKKVTWSSS
+1321 NATNKKVTWKSDSN
-1333 STDVTVDQTGLVR
+1333 DVTVDQTGLVR

-1369 TVTVRGETPPPQPI
+1369 TVTVRGETPPPQPT

-1457 DVSATATV
+1457 DVNATATV
-1465 KVTDPAAPE
+1465 KVTDPSTPE
-1474 TPVEGVTIQNVP
+1474 TPVER
-1486 ASLEKGKTHLLTAT
+1486 
-1500 VLPAEANQAVTW
+1500 
-1512 NSETPATASVNPTTG
+1512 
-1527 EVTALAAGQAVITA
+1527 
-1541 TSVGEPKKT
+1541 
-1550 AQVTITITDST
+1550 
-1561 KPDIPVQ
+1561 
-1568 SVSID
+1568 VSID

-1716 TSVAQPEMKDSRTI
+1716 ASVAQPEMKDSRTI

-1736 SSGGSSSGGSSS
+1736 SGGGSSSGGSSS

-1758 GSSKP
+1758 SSSKP

-1832 VGTKPGTFSP
+1832 VGTKPDTFSP

>member
-24 PPVQALDSST
+24 PPVQALDSGT

-73 ILPELDAENESAPE
+73 ILPELDAENES

-237 IVLGGDVTFENVN
+237 IVLGGDVTLENVN
-250 LNFENRVHD
+250 LNFENKVHD

-337 DDDVTIT
+337 NDDVTIT

-372 LDVKEPAPPEAD
+372 LDVKEPAPPKAD

-413 DGNTGGNGKTNLSV
+413 DGNTGNGGKTNLSV
-427 SVPSPTSNLELK
+427 SVSSPTSNLELK
-439 NLSDLTVKKGTIQ
+439 NLSGLTVKKGTIQ

-484 TLSGQQGTL
+484 TLSGQDTTLPDQGTL
-493 TLKKDGSM
+493 TLKKDGVLNV
-501 TVNST
+501 TKT
-506 FDGKLNFQTE
+506 FNGALTFQTE

-541 TFKFTPHQAQTG
+541 KFDFTPHQAQTG
-553 WKLAKDSTSWKITK
+553 WTLTNT
-567 DVDSTDL
+567 TDPTRW
-574 AVMTKL
+574 AVVKSGDAADTPL
-580 KIDPAHAQK
+580 LNHLSIEPAHAHQ
-589 TIYEK
+589 TINQSYFIHEENTPAPPPIEFPLTVRSDTSSDITDIESYVFDYQLNDK
-594 QPTSGDITVEFPL
+594 NLPDGEDDESNLLLYVMPSEISSKPVLQINPLDLVPMTPGEYTIILSSPSSSGALLTTTAYLTVTEDPPAPPENPDSGVPNSKVQVTELSPTTFGNKITVEA
-607 QLQFESG
+607 S
-614 TVTDILGSFTCFVK
+614 I
-628 SPTSQAPV
+628 
-636 QLSFDEDSQVYT
+636 
-648 HTDIPITLF
+648 
-657 ISESQ
+657 
-662 SSSVLTVDRID
+662 
-673 SNNDNWG
+673 
-680 DKDIPLGNYEIEIG
+680 
-694 YPGKDGNMLTA
+694 A
-705 KAYLTSVPN
+705 KA
-714 PPEITTPG
+714 
-722 ASDSQ
+722 Q
-727 ITVTPSESSVA
+727 
-738 FGGTVNVTADIQKAV
+738 
-753 TFSSRAVEENKAYL
+753 TFSNRSIDMNNAYL
-767 YVNGKLVTQS
+767 YVNGKAVGAPIPVTTENIRFS
-777 GFTNPIVD
+777 DIAVT
-785 VANSSISFDNL
+785 A
-796 AITPDNGFHA
+796 DNGFRA

-811 SVVYGGGDEI
+811 SVVYGGGDKI

-842 PSVSVTNNSPITQ
+842 PQVTMNDSAITQ

-883 SVVYKKAGAP
+883 SVVYKKDGTP

-904 TTEVQ
+904 TTEIQ

-986 TLEISKPSTGK
+986 VLEISKPSTGK

-1060 ASNKKVTWTS
+1060 ASNKKVTWKS
-1070 NADNIVSVSQDGTLT
+1070 SADHIVSVSQDGTLT

-1099 EGSHVASCTV
+1099 EGGHVASCTV
-1109 TVSETDVPVQSVTI
+1109 TVSETDVPVQSVAI

-1139 AIITPHNATARDV
+1139 AIITPRNATARDV
-1152 TWSSSSDSI
+1152 AWSSSSDSV

-1239 SDSSFV
+1239 NNPTFV
-1245 EVEPDTGWITAKQ
+1245 EVERDTGWITAKQ

-1321 NATNKKVTWSSS
+1321 NATNKKVTWKSDSN
-1333 STDVTVDQTGLVR
+1333 DVTVDQTGLVR

-1369 TVTVRGETPPPQPI
+1369 TVTVRGETPPPQPT

-1474 TPVEGVTIQNVP
+1474 TPVER
-1486 ASLEKGKTHLLTAT
+1486 
-1500 VLPAEANQAVTW
+1500 
-1512 NSETPATASVNPTTG
+1512 
-1527 EVTALAAGQAVITA
+1527 
-1541 TSVGEPKKT
+1541 
-1550 AQVTITITDST
+1550 
-1561 KPDIPVQ
+1561 
-1568 SVSID
+1568 VSID

-1691 HENVISVTEN
+1691 NENVISVTEN

-1716 TSVAQPEMKDSRTI
+1716 ASVAQPEMKDSRTI

-1736 SSGGSSSGGSSS
+1736 SGGGSSS

>member
-24 PPVQALDSST
+24 PPVQALDSGT

-87 APEES
+87 
-92 PEQAPEVDSVPPE
+92 QAPEVDSVPPE

-120 IPLTPAQPSEQPQED
+120 IPLTPAQPSEQPLED

-237 IVLGGDVTFENVN
+237 IVLGGDVTLENVN
-250 LNFENRVHD
+250 LNFENKVHD

-280 EVDLFGGQLYEKSG
+280 EVDLFGGQLYDTQTK
-294 QPYAADKKGSKSEIL
+294 QPYAADKKGSKSKIL

-337 DDDVTIT
+337 NDDVTIT

-372 LDVKEPAPPEAD
+372 LDVKEPAPPKAD

-413 DGNTGGNGKTNLSV
+413 DGNTGNGGKTNLSV
-427 SVPSPTSNLELK
+427 SVSSPTSNLELK
-439 NLSDLTVKKGTIQ
+439 NLSGLTVKKGTIQ

-531 YVTVPADSNG
+531 YVTVPADSSG
-541 TFKFTPHQAQTG
+541 TFDFTPHQAQTG
-553 WKLAKDSTSWKITK
+553 WKFTNTTDPTRWVVVKSGDAADTPLLNHLAIE
-567 DVDSTDL
+567 
-574 AVMTKL
+574 
-580 KIDPAHAQK
+580 PAHAHQ
-589 TIYEK
+589 TINQSYFIHEENTPAPPPIEFPLTVRSDTSSDITDIESYVFDYQLNDK
-594 QPTSGDITVEFPL
+594 NLPDGEDDESNLLLYVMPSEISSKPVLQINPLDLVPITPGEYTIILSSPSSSGALLTTTAYLTVTEDPPAPPENPDSGVPNSKVQVTELSPTTFGNKITVEA
-607 QLQFESG
+607 S
-614 TVTDILGSFTCFVK
+614 I
-628 SPTSQAPV
+628 
-636 QLSFDEDSQVYT
+636 
-648 HTDIPITLF
+648 
-657 ISESQ
+657 
-662 SSSVLTVDRID
+662 
-673 SNNDNWG
+673 
-680 DKDIPLGNYEIEIG
+680 
-694 YPGKDGNMLTA
+694 A
-705 KAYLTSVPN
+705 KA
-714 PPEITTPG
+714 
-722 ASDSQ
+722 Q
-727 ITVTPSESSVA
+727 
-738 FGGTVNVTADIQKAV
+738 
-753 TFSSRAVEENKAYL
+753 TFSNRSIDMNNAYL
-767 YVNGKLVTQS
+767 YVNGKAVGAPIPVTTENIRFS
-777 GFTNPIVD
+777 DIAVT
-785 VANSSISFDNL
+785 A
-796 AITPDNGFHA
+796 DNGFRA

-811 SVVYGGGDEI
+811 SVVYGGSDKI

-842 PSVSVTNNSPITQ
+842 PQVTMNDSAITQ

-883 SVVYKKAGAP
+883 SVVYKKDGTP

-904 TTEVQ
+904 TTEIQ
-909 VAEGDTYQAKTIAG
+909 VAEGDTYQAKKIDG

-986 TLEISKPSTGK
+986 VLEISKPSTGT

-1099 EGSHVASCTV
+1099 EGGHVASCSV

-1152 TWSSSSDSI
+1152 TWKSSSDSV

-1305 LDVAQEQ
+1305 LNVAQEQ

-1321 NATNKKVTWSSS
+1321 NATNKKVTWSSN

-1358 TTADGQKTDTC
+1358 TTADGQNTDTC
-1369 TVTVRGETPPPQPI
+1369 TVTVRGETPPPQPT

-1465 KVTDPAAPE
+1465 KVTDPSTPE
-1474 TPVEGVTIQNVP
+1474 TPVER
-1486 ASLEKGKTHLLTAT
+1486 
-1500 VLPAEANQAVTW
+1500 
-1512 NSETPATASVNPTTG
+1512 
-1527 EVTALAAGQAVITA
+1527 
-1541 TSVGEPKKT
+1541 
-1550 AQVTITITDST
+1550 
-1561 KPDIPVQ
+1561 
-1568 SVSID
+1568 VSID

-1691 HENVISVTEN
+1691 NENVISVTEN

-1736 SSGGSSSGGSSS
+1736 SGGGSSSGGSSS
-1748 GGSSSGGSSS
+1748 GGSSSGSSSS

-1770 KPETKPEQQIPPSVT
+1770 KPETKPEQQIPPSGT

>member
-34 PTTDEHAEFSLCSH
+34 PTTDEYAEFSLCSH

-73 ILPELDAENESAPE
+73 ILPELDAENES

-294 QPYAADKKGSKSEIL
+294 QPYAADKKGSKSKIL

-344 IESKNYTANKFIGKV
+344 IESKDYTANKFIGKV

-372 LDVKEPAPPEAD
+372 LDVKEPAPPKAD

-439 NLSDLTVKKGTIQ
+439 NLSGLTVKKGTIQ

-457 TSNFETITIEQGA
+457 TSNFETIAIEQGA

-484 TLSGQQGTL
+484 TLSGQGTL
-493 TLKKDGSM
+493 TLKKDGVLNV
-501 TVNST
+501 TKT
-506 FDGKLNFQTE
+506 FNGALTFQTE
-516 GAWNGASGIVTADHT
+516 GAWNGSSGIVTADHT
-531 YVTVPADSNG
+531 YVTVPADSSG

-553 WKLAKDSTSWKITK
+553 WKFEKDGTSWKITK

-574 AVMTKL
+574 AVMTDL
-580 KIDPAHAQK
+580 KIDPAHTQK
-589 TIYEK
+589 TIYEN
-594 QPTSGDITVEFPL
+594 PPALEGAPEFPL

-614 TVTDILGSFTCFVK
+614 TVTDILESFTCAVK
-628 SPTSQAPV
+628 SPASQVPV
-636 QLSFDEDSQVYT
+636 QLPFDEDSQVYT
-648 HTDIPITLF
+648 HTDIPFTLF
-657 ISESQ
+657 VTDGGAEYPDSP
-662 SSSVLTVDRID
+662 VLTVERLTT
-673 SNNDNWG
+673 SDNS
-680 DKDIPLGNYEIEIG
+680 IPLGNYEIEIG

-714 PPEITTPG
+714 PPEITNPD

-727 ITVTPSESSVA
+727 ITVKPSVSSVA

-785 VANSSISFDNL
+785 VANSSISFANI
-796 AITPDNGFHA
+796 AITPDNGFQA

-811 SVVYGGGDEI
+811 SVVYGGGDKI

-893 LDQPPLLPGTY
+893 LEQPPLLPGTY
-904 TTEVQ
+904 TTEIQ

-986 TLEISKPSTGK
+986 VLEIPKPSTGK

-1060 ASNKKVTWTS
+1060 ASNKKVTWKS
-1070 NADNIVSVSQDGTLT
+1070 SADHIVSVSQDGTLT

-1099 EGSHVASCTV
+1099 EGGHVASCTV
-1109 TVSETDVPVQSVTI
+1109 TVSETDVPVQSVAI

-1139 AIITPHNATARDV
+1139 AIITPRNATARDV
-1152 TWSSSSDSI
+1152 AWSSSSDSV

-1239 SDSSFV
+1239 NNPTFV

-1369 TVTVRGETPPPQPI
+1369 TVTVRGETPPPQPT
-1383 PTIQITPSSLPL
+1383 PTLSLSPELLPL
-1395 TLGQTGTLTATV
+1395 KVGGTGTLTAVLT
-1407 SNADSDTV
+1407 N
-1415 QWTIEG
+1415 G
-1421 NAQAVGIEPSPDK
+1421 NAQDIVWSIENDQQIIRITPASNKQTATITADK
-1434 RSVTVTAKQA
+1434 I
-1444 GEATIKATLSGHT
+1444 GEAVVKVSYTDKQSSTVVTDTSTI
-1457 DVSATATV
+1457 
-1465 KVTDPAAPE
+1465 KVTDSSTPE

-1624 GQATITAASVSNPD
+1624 GQATITAASISNPD

-1691 HENVISVTEN
+1691 DENVISVTEN

-1736 SSGGSSSGGSSS
+1736 SG

-1934 AKVSSWASASMQ
+1934 AKVSSWAAASMQ